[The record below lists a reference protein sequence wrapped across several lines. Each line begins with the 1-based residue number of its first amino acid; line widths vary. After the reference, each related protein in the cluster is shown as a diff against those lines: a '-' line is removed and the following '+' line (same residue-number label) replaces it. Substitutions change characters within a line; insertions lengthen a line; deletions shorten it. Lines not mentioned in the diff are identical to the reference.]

1 LHVSSVLDYLR
12 GRGVAFLVLPDPD
25 ASSVEETAE
34 RHEVARDEMV
44 RTVVMTNRF
53 GHALM
58 VLPWARQLD
67 VRLARRAMNDPNAE
81 RTNEREL
88 STTMPEFDP
97 ELWPPLGLYLLMPTF
112 IDREVAE
119 RRQLVFP
126 AGKPGTLVC
135 LQTEELFRDDPVVIT
150 ALTAESMAAEPV
162 GTRRGNLWA
171 VNVDAPS
178 GDLPTGDLPTG

>member
-1 LHVSSVLDYLR
+1 MSTVLDYIR

-25 ASSVEETAE
+25 ATAAE
-34 RHEVARDEMV
+34 DTADRHEISRDEMV

-58 VLPWARQLD
+58 VVPWTRQLD
-67 VRLARRAMNDPNAE
+67 VGLARRAMNDPDAE
-81 RTNEREL
+81 RTTEHEL
-88 STTMPEFDP
+88 RATMPEFEA
-97 ELWPPLGLYLLMPTF
+97 ELWPPLGLFLLMPTF
-112 IDREVAE
+112 IDREVADRE
-119 RRQLVFP
+119 QVVFP
-126 AGKPGTLVC
+126 AGKPGLLVC

-171 VNVDAPS
+171 VKDDAAQPQRS
-178 GDLPTGDLPTG
+178 TSTE